1 MNDWKGS
8 STKLSAD
15 EENVDE
21 EWRKSFFFSS
31 LWSYELDC
39 EKEQKLVGKQLED
52 TDNSLQNDEFESCFV
67 VDKYYMVKKWK
78 QQYLQSNYH
87 HQIKSHSQEEVIN
100 SLNN

>member
-67 VDKYYMVKKWK
+67 VDKYYMVKNEN
-78 QQYLQSNYH
+78 SNAW
-87 HQIKSHSQEEVIN
+87 N
-100 SLNN
+100 WSLWSCPC